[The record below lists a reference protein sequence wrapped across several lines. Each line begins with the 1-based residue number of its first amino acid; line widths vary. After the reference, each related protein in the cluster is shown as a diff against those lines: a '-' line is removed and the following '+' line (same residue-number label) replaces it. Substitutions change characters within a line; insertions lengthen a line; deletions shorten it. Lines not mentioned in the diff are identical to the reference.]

1 MADHPRDLSSDHP
14 GDDPGDLRADHPTT
28 PRRERLVVAP
38 ALPPGDVV
46 FLAGFGRLPVHDHRG
61 RARAMPR
68 RTARIWPGQ
77 PVGPCP
83 WVPCAQ
89 GCCLHLAGR
98 TGVAAAGAWL
108 RFLLAEFLDATHE
121 LSGTVEVPG
130 PGRRRAVL
138 IVDRADVFEGEL
150 DDPGGGGRHDQEP
163 WSG

>member
-1 MADHPRDLSSDHP
+1 
-14 GDDPGDLRADHPTT
+14 
-28 PRRERLVVAP
+28 
-38 ALPPGDVV
+38 
-46 FLAGFGRLPVHDHRG
+46 
-61 RARAMPR
+61 MPR
-68 RTARIWPGQ
+68 RMARIWPGQ

-83 WVPCAQ
+83 WVPCAE

-138 IVDRADVFEGEL
+138 IVNRADVFEGEL
-150 DDPGGGGRHDQEP
+150 DDPGGGGRPDQEP